1 MNTLLNNVPIRPL
14 TFVKI
19 FGPLNYF
26 RFDRIVTQG
35 CHLTMMPR
43 VLVLQMDYHKC
54 LPTPKV
60 SSQDSFYLRKLR
72 TNLFGVYS
80 ANEDIMNCFFY
91 DESIGGSGPNEVISL
106 LNYVLETLIE
116 RYGTFHHL
124 ILWADNSPAQ
134 FKHCFL
140 FFYLDTLV
148 QNGRFLRV
156 DLKFLLEGHS
166 FSICDRRFGCIQQFF
181 NTQEKI
187 ETPQEWAIS
196 LRNSHLRNV
205 RSHWVSLHQIMNYKS
220 YLKNKYI
227 ARSEDINGEK
237 FGVGKIAF
245 MNFGYGEIP
254 DQEGNLTLTRHNE
267 TAFIRF
273 TMDTVEKPTIV
284 SFVKKKQCEELNPAD
299 LVPVRQD
306 CRPVREN
313 VRPNCIT
320 LAQKYLSERALR
332 FFTALAAADQDSH
345 DAD

>member
-1 MNTLLNNVPIRPL
+1 
-14 TFVKI
+14 
-19 FGPLNYF
+19 
-26 RFDRIVTQG
+26 
-35 CHLTMMPR
+35 
-43 VLVLQMDYHKC
+43 
-54 LPTPKV
+54 
-60 SSQDSFYLRKLR
+60 
-72 TNLFGVYS
+72 
-80 ANEDIMNCFFY
+80 
-91 DESIGGSGPNEVISL
+91 
-106 LNYVLETLIE
+106 
-116 RYGTFHHL
+116 
-124 ILWADNSPAQ
+124 
-134 FKHCFL
+134 
-140 FFYLDTLV
+140 
-148 QNGRFLRV
+148 
-156 DLKFLLEGHS
+156 
-166 FSICDRRFGCIQQFF
+166 
-181 NTQEKI
+181 
-187 ETPQEWAIS
+187 
-196 LRNSHLRNV
+196 
-205 RSHWVSLHQIMNYKS
+205 MNYKS

-284 SFVKKKQCEELNPAD
+284 SFVKKKQCEELNAAD